1 MARRTGDGGVDEQRV
16 AVSGIG
22 EHLALQ
28 LQHAEF
34 RMQNALLLLVRS
46 DDLVALPQLGE
57 LGAALE

>member
-1 MARRTGDGGVDEQRV
+1 V